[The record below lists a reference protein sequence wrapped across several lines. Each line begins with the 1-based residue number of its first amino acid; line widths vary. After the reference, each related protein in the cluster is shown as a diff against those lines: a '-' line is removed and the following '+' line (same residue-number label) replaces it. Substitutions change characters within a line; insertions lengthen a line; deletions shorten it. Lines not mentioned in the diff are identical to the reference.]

1 MQLYASVCV
10 KVRVTQHH
18 TALVQECYLRSHDP
32 VLATRT
38 VCPAADMAVEDDGVQ
53 ESTDMAVDDDNVQ
66 ESTDMAVEDDGV
78 QESAPSTEEPMMR
91 VECIPK
97 ANSSFAL
104 TWGANLVVVDGQR
117 LQQRNV

>member
-1 MQLYASVCV
+1 MAVEDDGL
-10 KVRVTQHH
+10 
-18 TALVQECYLRSHDP
+18 QES
-32 VLATRT
+32 
-38 VCPAADMAVEDDGVQ
+38 AADMAVEDDGLQ
-53 ESTDMAVDDDNVQ
+53 ETTDMI
-66 ESTDMAVEDDGV
+66 VEDDGL

-104 TWGANLVVVDGQR
+104 TWGGNLVVVDGQR